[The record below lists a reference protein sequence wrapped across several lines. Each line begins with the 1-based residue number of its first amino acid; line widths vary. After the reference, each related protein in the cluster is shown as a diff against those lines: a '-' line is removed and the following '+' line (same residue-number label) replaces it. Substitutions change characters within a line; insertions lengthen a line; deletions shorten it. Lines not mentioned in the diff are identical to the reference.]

1 MPERET
7 SAEIF
12 SAAADWAAR
21 ADRGP
26 LSDAE
31 EAELAAWR
39 AADKRRDGAYVRAHA
54 ILTRFDR
61 AQALG
66 SSYDPKRFED
76 RWFPFVS
83 RRRLL
88 WAGGGAIAASAAG
101 LVVGVAIVGRTSRY
115 DAKRGEVRLVAL
127 SDGSVMTLN
136 SASKVA
142 VTYTNDRR
150 MLHLIGGEA
159 LFDVAKNPSR
169 PFIVDAGDAQV
180 RAVGTSF
187 SVKRIAGRPTE
198 VVVREGVVEVT
209 RVGAAVAASLKP
221 APPAVRV
228 AANEMVV
235 ATVDAPIVAQTLSP
249 SDLSSALAWK
259 DGMIAFKRTPLKV
272 AAEEFARY
280 SDTPIVIDDPEVGD
294 RTITGLFSAYNPAGF
309 AQAAARSLDIRTRVE
324 DGKVHLSRW
333 PGSR

>member
-7 SAEIF
+7 SAEIS

-21 ADRGP
+21 VDRGP
-26 LSDAE
+26 LSEAE
-31 EAELAAWR
+31 EAQLAAWR
-39 AADKRRDGAYVRAHA
+39 AADKRRDGAYVRAQA
-54 ILTRFDR
+54 ILSRFDR

-66 SSYDPKRFED
+66 PGYDPRKFED
-76 RWFPFVS
+76 RSLPFVS

-88 WAGGGAIAASAAG
+88 WGGGGAIAATAAAA
-101 LVVGVAIVGRTSRY
+101 LVGVAIVGRTSSYAAR
-115 DAKRGEVRLVAL
+115 RGEVRLVAL

-136 SASKVA
+136 SASKVE
-142 VTYTNDRR
+142 VTYTRDRR
-150 MLHLIGGEA
+150 MLHLIDGEA

-169 PFIVDAGDAQV
+169 SFIVDAGDTQV

-187 SVKRIAGRPTE
+187 SVKRIAGRPTQ

-209 RVGAAVAASLKP
+209 RLAAAVTASSTL
-221 APPAVRV
+221 APVRAVRA
-228 AANEMVV
+228 AANEIVV
-235 ATVDAPIVAQTLSP
+235 ASVDSPIVAQTLSP

-309 AQAAARSLDIRTRVE
+309 AQAAAGSLDIKARVE
-324 DGKVHLSRW
+324 DGKVHLSQ
-333 PGSR
+333 

>member
-7 SAEIF
+7 SAEIA

-21 ADRGP
+21 VDRGP
-26 LSDAE
+26 LSEVE
-31 EAELAAWR
+31 EAQLDAWR

-54 ILTRFDR
+54 VLARFDR

-66 SSYDPKRFED
+66 STYDPRKFED
-76 RWFPFVS
+76 RWLPFMS
-83 RRRLL
+83 RRQLL
-88 WAGGGAIAASAAG
+88 WGGGGAIAASTAGVIVGAAI
-101 LVVGVAIVGRTSRY
+101 LGRTSQY
-115 DAKRGEVRLVAL
+115 VAKRGEVRLVAL

-142 VTYTNDRR
+142 VSYTGERR
-150 MLHLIGGEA
+150 ELHLIDGEA
-159 LFDVAKNPSR
+159 LFDVAKNPNR

-209 RVGAAVAASLKP
+209 RASAAPTASPKP
-221 APPAVRV
+221 ASPAVRV
-228 AANEMVV
+228 TANEMVV
-235 ATVDAPIVAQTLSP
+235 ASLDAPIVAQTLSP

-280 SDTPIVIDDPEVGD
+280 SDTPIVIDDPDVGD
-294 RTITGLFSAYNPAGF
+294 RTITGLFSAYNPTGF
-309 AQAAARSLDIRTRVE
+309 AQAAAGSLDIRARVE
-324 DGKVHLSRW
+324 DGKVHLSR
-333 PGSR
+333 

>member
-7 SAEIF
+7 SAEIS

-21 ADRGP
+21 VDRGP

-31 EAELAAWR
+31 EAQLTTWR

-76 RWFPFVS
+76 RWLPFVS
-83 RRRLL
+83 RRQLL
-88 WAGGGAIAASAAG
+88 WSGGGAIAASAAG
-101 LVVGVAIVGRTSRY
+101 FVGVAIQGRTSRY

-142 VTYTNDRR
+142 VTYSSDKRE
-150 MLHLIGGEA
+150 LHLIDGEA

-187 SVKRIAGRPTE
+187 SVKRMAGRPTE
-198 VVVREGVVEVT
+198 VIVREGVVEVT
-209 RVGAAVAASLKP
+209 RVGAP
-221 APPAVRV
+221 ATATPTPVRQAVRV
-228 AANEMVV
+228 TANEMVV
-235 ATVDAPIVAQTLSP
+235 ATIDAPIVAQTLSP

-309 AQAAARSLDIRTRVE
+309 AQAAAGSLDIRARVE
-324 DGKVHLSRW
+324 DGKVHLSR
-333 PGSR
+333 